1 MRFPSTARAIAQLKG
16 NGRVTRGWLGV
27 SIQEITPA
35 LASSFGLA
43 DRKGALVADVIKDG
57 PADKAGIAQGDV
69 IVEFDGKDIATSND
83 LPRVVAATPVG
94 KDVSVKLLRGGKT
107 VSKTVKIARM
117 EDTVAEVAGKESGE
131 NKAGI
136 AVQAITPEIARALQL
151 KTRQGVVV
159 TSVEP
164 GSPAEEAGIIR
175 GDVIREV
182 NRTAVKD
189 VEGFVRK
196 MAEESGKKSV
206 LFLIHRQGNNI
217 YVVVKLAR
225 G

>member
-1 MRFPSTARAIAQLKG
+1 
-16 NGRVTRGWLGV
+16 
-27 SIQEITPA
+27 
-35 LASSFGLA
+35 
-43 DRKGALVADVIKDG
+43 
-57 PADKAGIAQGDV
+57 
-69 IVEFDGKDIATSND
+69 
-83 LPRVVAATPVG
+83 
-94 KDVSVKLLRGGKT
+94 VSVKLLRGGKT